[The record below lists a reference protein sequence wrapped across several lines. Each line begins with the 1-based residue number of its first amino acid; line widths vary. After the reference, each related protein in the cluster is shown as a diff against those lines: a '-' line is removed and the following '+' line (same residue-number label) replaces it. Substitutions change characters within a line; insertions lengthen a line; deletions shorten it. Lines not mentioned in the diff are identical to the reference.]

1 MTRVSREVGQGAE
14 AEGWDP
20 QLISMGTPWDR
31 AALPGDFAPNKG
43 TAVSCG
49 ALLLQ
54 HKHTHTQ
61 GGGMIS

>member
-1 MTRVSREVGQGAE
+1 
-14 AEGWDP
+14 
-20 QLISMGTPWDR
+20 MGTPWDR
-31 AALPGDFAPNKG
+31 AALLGDFPPNKG
-43 TAVSCG
+43 TTVSCG